1 MKTIPFKILI
11 LCILL
16 PPVLYLVTI
25 SSLESYLQKK
35 YEKDLTNVY
44 LSDMN
49 DILNGLIDI
58 KSAIDKAVSGYLQNR
73 FFVTLGGRID
83 VNVTTDQGGIL
94 YPATYMNSSLENITA
109 DPAALS
115 EKNFEILNGGVQL
128 KTDVTIPHY
137 SFLAIGLLLFYIFIF
152 LGGLYGY
159 HRKIAFK
166 IQRDESQKNM
176 ELTRL
181 KELEIERLE
190 KIDELSEER
199 ELLITEYDHLK
210 STLKKEKSL
219 AEKTEEDLFEEIE
232 TLEKKLG
239 QIEDL
244 KAQIA
249 ELEKIQTHQTKQKEK
264 AVEKLGKRFKALYKN
279 VEITPRALGALA
291 DMTDDMSLKAEEVIL
306 QLNNDP
312 DLVSVKRKVF
322 NKKGNATSFEVV
334 FGYKGRLYFRRSND
348 NRIEILTIGSKNTQT
363 RDLLY
368 LDNIAATS

>member
-35 YEKDLTNVY
+35 YENDLTNVY

-58 KSAIDKAVSGYLQNR
+58 KGAIEKAVSGYLQDR

-109 DPAALS
+109 DPAELS
-115 EKNFEILNGGVQL
+115 KKNFEILNEGVQL

-159 HRKIAFK
+159 HRKVDYK
-166 IQRDESQKNM
+166 IQLDESQKNM
-176 ELTRL
+176 ELNRL
-181 KELEIERLE
+181 KKLEQERLE
-190 KIDELSEER
+190 KIGELSEER

-210 STLKKEKSL
+210 STLRKEKSL

-232 TLEKKLG
+232 TLEKKLAE
-239 QIEDL
+239 IEEL
-244 KAQIA
+244 KTQIA

-264 AVEKLGKRFKALYKN
+264 AVEKLGKRFKTLYKN

-291 DMTDDMSLKAEEVIL
+291 DMADDMSLKAEEVIL

-322 NKKGNATSFEVV
+322 NKKGNATSFEVM

-368 LDNIAATS
+368 LNNV

>member
-1 MKTIPFKILI
+1 MKTIPFRILI

-25 SSLESYLQKK
+25 SSMESYLQKK
-35 YEKDLTNVY
+35 YKKSLTNVY

-49 DILNGLIDI
+49 DILNGLVDI
-58 KSAIDKAVSGYLQNR
+58 KSAIDTAVSGYLRDR
-73 FFVTLGGRID
+73 FFITLGGRID

-94 YPATYMNSSLENITA
+94 YPSTYMNSSLDNITA

-115 EKNFEILNGGVQL
+115 EKNFEILNEGLQL
-128 KTDVTIPHY
+128 KADVTIPHY
-137 SFLAIGLLLFYIFIF
+137 SFLAIGLLLFYIFVF

-159 HRKIAFK
+159 HRKVAYK
-166 IQRDESQKNM
+166 IQLDESQKNM

-181 KELEIERLE
+181 KGLEKERLE

-210 STLKKEKSL
+210 STLRKEKSL

-232 TLEKKLG
+232 TLEKKLAE
-239 QIEDL
+239 IEEL
-244 KAQIA
+244 KTQIA

-264 AVEKLGKRFKALYKN
+264 AVEKLGKRFKTLYKN
-279 VEITPRALGALA
+279 VEITPRAIGALA
-291 DMTDDMSLKAEEVIL
+291 DMADDMSLKAEEVIL

-368 LDNIAATS
+368 LNNV

>member
-49 DILNGLIDI
+49 DILSGLVDI
-58 KSAIDKAVSGYLQNR
+58 KRAIHTAVSGYLQDR
-73 FFVTLGGRID
+73 FFVALGGRID
-83 VNVTTDQGGIL
+83 VDVTTDQGGIL
-94 YPATYMNSSLENITA
+94 YPSTYMSSNLDNIAA
-109 DPAALS
+109 DPAELS
-115 EKNFEILNGGVQL
+115 AKNFEVLNEGIQL
-128 KTDVTIPHY
+128 KANVAIPHY
-137 SFLAIGLLLFYIFIF
+137 SFLAINLLLFYIFIF

-159 HRKIAFK
+159 HRKVAYK
-166 IQRDESQKNM
+166 IQLDESQKNM
-176 ELTRL
+176 ELNRL
-181 KELEIERLE
+181 KELEQERLE
-190 KIDELSEER
+190 KIGELSEER

-210 STLKKEKSL
+210 TTLKKEKSL

-239 QIEDL
+239 QIEEL
-244 KAQIA
+244 KTQIA

-264 AVEKLGKRFKALYKN
+264 AVEKLEKRFKTLYKN
-279 VEITPRALGALA
+279 VEITPRVLGALA
-291 DMTDDMSLKAEEVIL
+291 DMADDMSLKAEEVIL

-312 DLVSVKRKVF
+312 DMVSVKRKVF
-322 NKKGNATSFEVV
+322 SKKGTVTTFEVV
-334 FGYKGRLYFRRSND
+334 FGYKGRLYFRRTNK
-348 NRIEILTIGSKNTQT
+348 NKIQILTIGSKNTQQKDMIFIDSF
-363 RDLLY
+363 R
-368 LDNIAATS
+368 